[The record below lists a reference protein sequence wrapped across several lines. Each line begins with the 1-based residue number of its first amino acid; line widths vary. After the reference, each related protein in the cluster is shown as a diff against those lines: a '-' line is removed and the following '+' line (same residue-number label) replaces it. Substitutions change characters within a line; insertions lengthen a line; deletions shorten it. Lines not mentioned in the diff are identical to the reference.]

1 MASRV
6 GINFKHREE
15 LDSAVRAMG
24 GDPND
29 AANWEASC
37 TFAADGSLVPPEPL
51 HERARLWIN
60 ASHIYGS
67 TNDGVI

>member
-1 MASRV
+1 MIPA
-6 GINFKHREE
+6 N
-15 LDSAVRAMG
+15 MG